1 MTLIRCRSPQIPCY
15 HYISTSNS
23 DTYSCCSNKIVVIVG
38 LCNQGL
44 RICNTQTT
52 HLSINIMTNYRTFS
66 FIVSGVV
73 AFISI
78 ASHFGVQALDK
89 ATAEQCK
96 THAWPQAAHQVHMD
110 WCADNGYA
118 TNWVPGV
125 MPGGRTSHSV
135 LPPTEGGYL
144 NQMTALHIR
153 KNVRE
158 FFPWAASLPGTAV
171 KVCKQLQPD
180 EQTIKNAI
188 YSSRVSI
195 ATFFTHIK

>member
-1 MTLIRCRSPQIPCY
+1 MQTLAQ
-15 HYISTSNS
+15 
-23 DTYSCCSNKIVVIVG
+23 
-38 LCNQGL
+38 L
-44 RICNTQTT
+44 
-52 HLSINIMTNYRTFS
+52 
-66 FIVSGVV
+66 
-73 AFISI
+73 
-78 ASHFGVQALDK
+78 
-89 ATAEQCK
+89 
-96 THAWPQAAHQVHMD
+96 
-110 WCADNGYA
+110 
-118 TNWVPGV
+118 
-125 MPGGRTSHSV
+125 
-135 LPPTEGGYL
+135 LPHTECGYL